1 MIKIRLGNNVD
12 SDSLFDKIDDIKLE
26 INKFYKKNN
35 FRGMVAKYVGGMIIS
50 IGALIVPLTK
60 TEENSKMIGSK
71 NKVLQMRIL
80 YLI

>member
-1 MIKIRLGNNVD
+1 
-12 SDSLFDKIDDIKLE
+12 
-26 INKFYKKNN
+26 
-35 FRGMVAKYVGGMIIS
+35 MIIS